1 MVHDVDTVYIALRS
15 RILAGE
21 LMPGS
26 VVASDHIEQS
36 FGINDKKVRQ
46 VLSSLAGDG
55 YLVRSSTTYKVL
67 GLTHEEV
74 EEWRQILCALFEL
87 GVARMILDGDGHS
100 EYLQRHFDKAVSVVP
115 AKDERFY
122 LGALELYGILLG
134 GQDAK
139 LTALAN
145 QLVPPMFFRLLW
157 LAEIE
162 SGGGAALRQVV
173 SRIIEAARCGRR
185 VRDACQACRTYFDA
199 LSAAL
204 HRQLDCRNDGTGPD
218 LLGDG
223 ERSVERRITGD
234 INYLRTPS
242 APKQL
247 MPRLP
252 ANLAASVK
260 GFLPD

>member
-1 MVHDVDTVYIALRS
+1 
-15 RILAGE
+15 
-21 LMPGS
+21 
-26 VVASDHIEQS
+26 
-36 FGINDKKVRQ
+36 
-46 VLSSLAGDG
+46 
-55 YLVRSSTTYKVL
+55 
-67 GLTHEEV
+67 
-74 EEWRQILCALFEL
+74 
-87 GVARMILDGDGHS
+87 
-100 EYLQRHFDKAVSVVP
+100 
-115 AKDERFY
+115 
-122 LGALELYGILLG
+122 
-134 GQDAK
+134 
-139 LTALAN
+139 
-145 QLVPPMFFRLLW
+145 
-157 LAEIE
+157 
-162 SGGGAALRQVV
+162 
-173 SRIIEAARCGRR
+173 
-185 VRDACQACRTYFDA
+185 